1 MSLENTLKTVQRTV
15 PECLAVGA
23 VDITNGML
31 LSIRTV
37 DSHPREV
44 VDLLAAATGE
54 LFNGENVLAI
64 EDMFKRIRGIKD
76 DDLHYFQEV
85 VIFSQNLLHVF
96 QRCKRNSTIVL
107 VAVCRR
113 KANLGMVMV
122 KARAMIDEV
131 DRAL

>member
-122 KARAMIDEV
+122 KARAMIDAV